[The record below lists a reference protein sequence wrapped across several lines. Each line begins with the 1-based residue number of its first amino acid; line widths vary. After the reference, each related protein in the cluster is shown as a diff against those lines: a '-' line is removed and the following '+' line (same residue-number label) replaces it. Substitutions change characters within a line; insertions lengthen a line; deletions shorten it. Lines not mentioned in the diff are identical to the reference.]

1 MQLPQEFDDRH
12 WWTAIVIFGS
22 GFLVASVIVK
32 EYNLV
37 VIALGIVVLGL
48 GESYSHPMQINV
60 RPNVIATSYP
70 RKFSWLGLLLDVTG
84 LALIATGIYRFMT
97 L

>member
-48 GESYSHPMQINV
+48 GEFYSHPMQINV
-60 RPNVIATSYP
+60 RPNVVVTSYP
-70 RKFSWLGLLLDVTG
+70 RKLSWLGLLLDVTG